1 MSAVQDFWETFYTE
15 GRGRWSGRVNTSLA
29 AEAADLPPGRALDL
43 GCGQG
48 ADAIWLA
55 QRGWTVTGIDVSS
68 EALRVAAAAAQD
80 AGVADAV
87 TWERRDLADGLPP
100 GPFDLVTSAYLHSP
114 VELPRAAILGAAA
127 AVVAPGGTL
136 LTIAHARS
144 PEHHDVDLPTLE
156 EVRAELARDTAGWEV
171 VTSELRAFDHA
182 FADGPPKR
190 RVDVVVRLRRPEDD

>member
-1 MSAVQDFWETFYTE
+1 MSAVQDFWETFYAE

-55 QRGWTVTGIDVSS
+55 QRGWTVTGVDVSG
-68 EALRVAAAAAQD
+68 EALRVAAEAAQD
-80 AGVADAV
+80 AGVAEAI
-87 TWERRDLADGLPP
+87 TWERRDLADGLPA

-114 VELPRAAILGAAA
+114 VELPRAEILRAAA
-127 AVVAPGGTL
+127 DAVAPGGTL

-144 PEHHDVDLPTLE
+144 PEHHHDDLPTLE
-156 EVRAELARDTAGWEV
+156 ELEAELAAATGGWKV

-182 FADGPPKR
+182 FAGAEPKR
-190 RVDVVVRLRRPEDD
+190 RVDIVVRLRRPEG